1 MTAHIPIVS
10 LCVVRV
16 LLVWKPIG
24 SDEHFLSKVPMA
36 KMVRRFHLQDPLNI
50 FHMKRVNKYCT
61 SPINN
66 PITSSLSV
74 DNAWVKQTIYASASI
89 FTVSTAIV
97 NLVLVRRTPLN
108 TKHRRGGRGGGS
120 SGGAGE
126 RGRGAEKSRDGRF
139 FWGLYIFTHSFI
151 TSDCIWRNKE
161 GRRLRGERIKDPV
174 TWSQSLF
181 VLKTPSC
188 RIYRQNTVLWRQ
200 CNASVILL
208 RCIPIFQSKQ
218 AFVFPF

>member
-1 MTAHIPIVS
+1 MTADIPIVS

-36 KMVRRFHLQDPLNI
+36 KMVRRFHLHDPLNI

-89 FTVSTAIV
+89 FTVSTAIL
-97 NLVLVRRTPLN
+97 NLVLVRRTHK
-108 TKHRRGGRGGGS
+108 TSSGGRGG
-120 SGGAGE
+120 GGAGE

-151 TSDCIWRNKE
+151 TSGCIWRKKE
-161 GRRLRGERIKDPV
+161 RRRLRGERIKDPV
-174 TWSQSLF
+174 TCSQSLF

>member
-1 MTAHIPIVS
+1 MTADIPIVS

-89 FTVSTAIV
+89 FTVSTAIL

-108 TKHRRGGRGGGS
+108 TKHRRGEGAGGERG

-126 RGRGAEKSRDGRF
+126 GGRKEQGRQIF
-139 FWGLYIFTHSFI
+139 LRTVHFYSLIYHVGLYMKKEGKTKAKRRKDKRSSDLFAILVCFEDTLMPNIQTKHSFM
-151 TSDCIWRNKE
+151 TS
-161 GRRLRGERIKDPV
+161 V
-174 TWSQSLF
+174 
-181 VLKTPSC
+181 
-188 RIYRQNTVLWRQ
+188 
-200 CNASVILL
+200 
-208 RCIPIFQSKQ
+208 
-218 AFVFPF
+218 

>member
-1 MTAHIPIVS
+1 MTADIPIVS

-89 FTVSTAIV
+89 FTVSTAIL

-108 TKHRRGGRGGGS
+108 TKHRRGEGAGG
-120 SGGAGE
+120 GE
-126 RGRGAEKSRDGRF
+126 RGSGGGGQKRAGTADFSEDCTFLLTHLSRRVVYEERRKD
-139 FWGLYIFTHSFI
+139 
-151 TSDCIWRNKE
+151 E
-161 GRRLRGERIKDPV
+161 G
-174 TWSQSLF
+174 
-181 VLKTPSC
+181 
-188 RIYRQNTVLWRQ
+188 
-200 CNASVILL
+200 
-208 RCIPIFQSKQ
+208 
-218 AFVFPF
+218 

>member
-1 MTAHIPIVS
+1 MTADIPIVS

-89 FTVSTAIV
+89 FTVSTAIL

-108 TKHRRGGRGGGS
+108 TKHRRGEGAGGG

-151 TSDCIWRNKE
+151 TSGCIWRKKE
-161 GRRLRGERIKDPV
+161 RRRLRGERIKDPV
-174 TWSQSLF
+174 TCSQSLF

>member
-1 MTAHIPIVS
+1 MTADIPIVS

-89 FTVSTAIV
+89 FTVSTAIL
-97 NLVLVRRTPLN
+97 NLFSFRYKTSSW
-108 TKHRRGGRGGGS
+108 GRGGGG

-126 RGRGAEKSRDGRF
+126 RGRGADFSEDYAFLLTHLSRRVVYEEIRKDEGYEEKG
-139 FWGLYIFTHSFI
+139 
-151 TSDCIWRNKE
+151 
-161 GRRLRGERIKDPV
+161 
-174 TWSQSLF
+174 
-181 VLKTPSC
+181 
-188 RIYRQNTVLWRQ
+188 
-200 CNASVILL
+200 
-208 RCIPIFQSKQ
+208 
-218 AFVFPF
+218 

>member
-1 MTAHIPIVS
+1 MTADIPIVS

-36 KMVRRFHLQDPLNI
+36 KMIRRFYLQDPLNI

-89 FTVSTAIV
+89 FTVSTAIL
-97 NLVLVRRTPLN
+97 NLVLVRGTPLN
-108 TKHRRGGRGGGS
+108 TNIVGGKGRGGERGS
-120 SGGAGE
+120 GVAGE
-126 RGRGAEKSRDGRF
+126 RGSGGGGQKRAGTADFSEDCTFLLTHLSRRIVYEEIRKD
-139 FWGLYIFTHSFI
+139 
-151 TSDCIWRNKE
+151 E
-161 GRRLRGERIKDPV
+161 G
-174 TWSQSLF
+174 
-181 VLKTPSC
+181 
-188 RIYRQNTVLWRQ
+188 
-200 CNASVILL
+200 
-208 RCIPIFQSKQ
+208 
-218 AFVFPF
+218 

>member
-1 MTAHIPIVS
+1 MTADIPIVS

-89 FTVSTAIV
+89 FTVSTAIL
-97 NLVLVRRTPLN
+97 NLVLVRRTHK
-108 TKHRRGGRGGGS
+108 TSSGGRGGGG

-126 RGRGAEKSRDGRF
+126 GGRKEQGRQIF
-139 FWGLYIFTHSFI
+139 LRTVHFYSLIYHVGLYMKKEGKTKAKRRKDKRSSDLFAILVCFEDTLMPNIQTKHSFM
-151 TSDCIWRNKE
+151 TS
-161 GRRLRGERIKDPV
+161 V
-174 TWSQSLF
+174 
-181 VLKTPSC
+181 
-188 RIYRQNTVLWRQ
+188 
-200 CNASVILL
+200 
-208 RCIPIFQSKQ
+208 
-218 AFVFPF
+218 